1 MVETLDSVTV
11 ICSDK
16 TGTLTKNEMTVQCVV
31 TAERIFEVGGA
42 GYAPH
47 GGFRVD
53 GAEVMPQEAPELAD
67 IACLTALRNG
77 AVRHERDDDWKLEA
91 RCSPWR

>member
-1 MVETLDSVTV
+1 MVETLGSVTV
-11 ICSDK
+11 FCSGK

-53 GAEVMPQEAPELAD
+53 DAEVMPQEAPELAD
-67 IACLTALRNG
+67 IACVTETGSWRATRP
-77 AVRHERDDDWKLEA
+77 KA
-91 RCSPWR
+91 RCSPWL